1 MNMDLNNQTI
11 SDISLED
18 RSLLSTPSRDGGK
31 NRSLHSSPLGDGGRS
46 WLDIFR
52 PFGHISKQTLIIM
65 IVLQV
70 IITITAWQITS
81 DGLIPKPGNVAT
93 AFGQLLTSKLLLDN
107 MLESLALTLKAMLYS
122 IIITLLFAYL
132 SVIPFFK
139 TIAQFIVKCRY
150 LTLTGLIF
158 IFTLLTKDGSELKL
172 SLLVFG
178 IVPFFTTSF
187 LSVIINI
194 DKQEYELCKTLGYN
208 NWQTL
213 YEVII
218 VGKADQV
225 FEILRQNFAIAWM
238 MITMVEGLS
247 MSEGGIGTLL
257 IKYNKYNDITHVVA
271 LQLIIFIIGLCFD
284 YLLGLTRHWLFPY
297 SKLKQETAS

>member
-1 MNMDLNNQTI
+1 MMHYKQIIINKMEAIINKTTMKKRRAFN
-11 SDISLED
+11 
-18 RSLLSTPSRDGGK
+18 
-31 NRSLHSSPLGDGGRS
+31 SPLGDGGVS
-46 WLDIFR
+46 IFQ
-52 PFGHISKQTLIIM
+52 PFAKINKQTLIIM

-70 IITITAWQITS
+70 MITLLVWQTTS

-93 AFGQLLTSKLLLDN
+93 AFGQLLTTKLFWDN
-107 MLESLALTLKAMLYS
+107 MLVSLALTLQAMLYS
-122 IIITLLFAYL
+122 IIITLVFAYL

-257 IKYNKYNDITHVVA
+257 IKFNKYNDITNVVA
-271 LQLIIFIIGLCFD
+271 LQLVIFLIGLFFD
-284 YLLGLTRHWLFPY
+284 YLLGATRHWLFPH
-297 SKLKQETAS
+297 SKLKQQTAS